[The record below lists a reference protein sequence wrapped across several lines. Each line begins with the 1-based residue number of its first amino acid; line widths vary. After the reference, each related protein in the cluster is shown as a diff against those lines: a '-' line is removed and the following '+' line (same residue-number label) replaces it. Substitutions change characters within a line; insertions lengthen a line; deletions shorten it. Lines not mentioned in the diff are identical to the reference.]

1 MIGEQLRHAMLP
13 VEIIDDKL
21 CLLQLVVYLRPHLAV
36 EECLVE
42 HHEGLLFACQFI
54 CSLDIFHYINRVAH
68 SRYII
73 VT

>member
-1 MIGEQLRHAMLP
+1 MLP
-13 VEIIDDKL
+13 VEIVDDKL

-42 HHEGLLFACQFI
+42 HHEGLLFASQCI
-54 CSLDIFHYINRVAH
+54 GCLDVLHYVYGVAH

-73 VT
+73 MA